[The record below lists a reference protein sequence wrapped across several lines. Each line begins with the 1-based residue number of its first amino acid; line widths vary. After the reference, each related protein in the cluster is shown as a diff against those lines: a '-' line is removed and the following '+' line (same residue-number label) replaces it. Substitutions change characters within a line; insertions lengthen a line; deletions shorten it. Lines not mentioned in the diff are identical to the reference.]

1 MHALSILPTTFSSQ
15 PLYPPAIL
23 GVDTVYGYTRIMLA
37 RIHNLA
43 NHVDLQTVTSEKAFL
58 VFLAAIK
65 S

>member
-1 MHALSILPTTFSSQ
+1 MAKMKSENILIWDR
-15 PLYPPAIL
+15 LYIRLFLIL
-23 GVDTVYGYTRIMLA
+23 GQGETWEGRLHLA